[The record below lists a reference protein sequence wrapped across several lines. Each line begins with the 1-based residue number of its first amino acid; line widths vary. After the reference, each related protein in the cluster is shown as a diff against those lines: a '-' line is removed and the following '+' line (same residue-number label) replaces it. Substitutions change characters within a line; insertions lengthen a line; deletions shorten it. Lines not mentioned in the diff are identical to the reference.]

1 MIDLTNPPA
10 PGFVRIAIPV
20 FVRNADEWISW
31 EVDRLKYD
39 DAMLPREERDAVEVA
54 REFVRGVSR
63 YGTPH
68 VVVVDLPIPSIP
80 ESEAFEVPL

>member
-1 MIDLTNPPA
+1 MIELTNPPA

-39 DAMLPREERDAVEVA
+39 DALLPREERDAVEFA
-54 REFVRGVSR
+54 RKFAAQAIR

-80 ESEAFEVPL
+80 ESEALEVPL